1 MNAQEGA
8 PAVLN
13 APGAQLEHEEALPAL
28 KAPAGQAA
36 QKVEPGELML
46 PAAQG
51 VHAGAAAPLYEPAG
65 QREQAVVTP
74 PGLNQPAAQE
84 RHEAGALK

>member
-28 KAPAGQAA
+28 KAPAGQAT
-36 QKVEPGELML
+36 Q
-46 PAAQG
+46 
-51 VHAGAAAPLYEPAG
+51 
-65 QREQAVVTP
+65 
-74 PGLNQPAAQE
+74 
-84 RHEAGALK
+84 EAGALAYVPAGHDVAVKAQVAAPAAL

>member
-28 KAPAGQAA
+28 KAPAGQVV
-36 QKVEPGELML
+36 QLL
-46 PAAQG
+46 
-51 VHAGAAAPLYEPAG
+51 APLKVPAG
-65 QREQAVVTP
+65 QVV
-74 PGLNQPAAQE
+74 
-84 RHEAGALK
+84 AL